1 MIKLLKLLVNRAEK
15 EYNKEYNYYYI
26 MKYEVM
32 Q

>member
-1 MIKLLKLLVNRAEK
+1 MIKLLKLLVNCAEK